1 MILILLLNGCT
12 MKPQNGSTSTIS
24 IQLPS
29 KQSTTQKVGAFSA
42 LPANRKA
49 CFGVNVLAGD
59 IKDMPASTCSPR
71 TGIVAGFAEA
81 GQTLEV
87 TVPRGDGRD
96 FELYMYLMAENDNGA
111 CPPMLA
117 PFSPTQLSKLYYL
130 GAATNVGLHSD
141 TVDVT
146 INASFSG
153 VANTLATQNSYP
165 ASCIVADPTQTVPRL
180 HVSSGA
186 QTATGGTMKLSARI
200 GKPAN
205 GPSAVGGGMRIE
217 KQ

>member
-1 MILILLLNGCT
+1 
-12 MKPQNGSTSTIS
+12 MKPQNASTSTIT

-29 KQSTTQKVGAFSA
+29 KQSTAQKVGAFAA
-42 LPANRKA
+42 LPANRKP
-49 CFGVNVLAGD
+49 CFGVNVLASD
-59 IKDMPASTCSPR
+59 IKETPASTCSPR

-96 FELYMYLMAENDNGA
+96 FELYMYLMAENDNSA
-111 CPPMLA
+111 CPSMVA

-130 GAATNVGLHSD
+130 GAAINVGLHSD
-141 TVDVT
+141 IVDVT
-146 INASFSG
+146 INASFTGLTST
-153 VANTLATQNSYP
+153 VANQNSYP
-165 ASCIVADPTQTVPRL
+165 ASCIIADNNQTVPRF
-180 HVSSGA
+180 HVSNGA

-200 GKPAN
+200 GKPAS
-205 GPSAVGGGMRIE
+205 GPAASGGGMRIE

>member
-1 MILILLLNGCT
+1 
-12 MKPQNGSTSTIS
+12 MKPQSGNTSTIT

-29 KQSTTQKVGAFSA
+29 KQTTTQKVGAFSA

-59 IKDMPASTCSPR
+59 IKETPASTCSPR
-71 TGIVAGFAEA
+71 TGIIAGFAEA

-111 CPPMLA
+111 CPAMLA
-117 PFSPTQLSKLYYL
+117 PFSPTQISKIYYL

-146 INASFSG
+146 INATFSSL
-153 VANTLATQNSYP
+153 ANTIANQNSYP
-165 ASCIVADPTQTVPRL
+165 ASCTVADATQTVPRF

-186 QTATGGTMKLSARI
+186 QVATGGAMKLSARI
-200 GKPAN
+200 GKTVS
-205 GPSAVGGGMRIE
+205 GPSASGGGMRIE

>member
-1 MILILLLNGCT
+1 
-12 MKPQNGSTSTIS
+12 MKPQNGSTSTIT

-29 KQSTTQKVGAFSA
+29 RQATTQKVGAFAA
-42 LPANRKA
+42 LPANRKP

-59 IKDMPASTCSPR
+59 IKETPASTCSPR
-71 TGIVAGFAEA
+71 TGIIAGFAEA

-96 FELYMYLMAENDNGA
+96 FELYMYLMAENDNSA
-111 CPPMLA
+111 CPAMLA
-117 PFSPTQLSKLYYL
+117 PFSPAQLSKIYYL
-130 GAATNVGLHSD
+130 GATTNVGLHSD

-146 INASFSG
+146 INASFSSLTNT
-153 VANTLATQNSYP
+153 VANQNNYP
-165 ASCIVADPTQTVPRL
+165 TSCIVADVTQTVPRF

-186 QTATGGTMKLSARI
+186 QVATGGAMKLSARV

-205 GPSAVGGGMRIE
+205 GATASGGGMRIE
-217 KQ
+217 RQ